1 MGNKYL
7 LSLAGLALVVASF
20 AAAPEDRRDKPGGSQ
35 RYTFTDRHMGTTFK
49 IMVYAPDEKTANRG
63 ARAAFAR
70 IAQLDG
76 IMSDYKPASELMRL
90 CRTAVGKPVK
100 VSDELFFVLA
110 KSQELS
116 EKSGGAF
123 DVTVGPVVRL
133 WRRARKGKRL
143 PDPEE
148 LAAAC
153 ALVGYKMMKLD
164 AKQHTV
170 ELAREG
176 MRLDLGAI
184 GKGYAGDEAI
194 KVLKRE
200 GLPRALVAAA
210 GDIVAGDPPPSAEGW
225 VVGIAP
231 LTDPEGTPKRYVLLN
246 NSAVSTA
253 GDVEQFVEVGGKRYS
268 HIVDPHTGIGIQG
281 RFSVTVT
288 AKNGLTSD
296 GLDTTVAVLGPQRG
310 LRLVEN
316 TPGTAVLFVRKTD
329 KGEEAFKSKRWREQ
343 SRQPK

>member
-1 MGNKYL
+1 MGNKVL
-7 LSLAGLALVVASF
+7 PSLVGLALLAGPLL
-20 AAAPEDRRDKPGGSQ
+20 AAPPLT
-35 RYTFTDRHMGTTFK
+35 RYTFSERHMGTTFK
-49 IMVYAPDEKTANRG
+49 IMVYAPDEATAKRG

-76 IMSDYKPASELMRL
+76 IMSDYRPTSELMQLSRK
-90 CRTAVGKPVK
+90 AVGKPVK

-110 KSQELS
+110 KSKELS

-123 DVTVGPVVRL
+123 DVTVGPVVKL

-148 LAAAC
+148 LAAAR

-164 AKQHTV
+164 PKAHTV
-170 ELAREG
+170 ELARAG
-176 MRLDLGAI
+176 MQLDLGAI
-184 GKGYAGDEAI
+184 GKGYAGDEAV
-194 KVLKRE
+194 KVLKGA
-200 GLPRALVAAA
+200 GLSRVLVAAA
-210 GDIVAGDPPPSAEGW
+210 GDIVAGDAPPGADGW

-231 LTDPEGTPKRYVLLN
+231 LTDPEGKPERYVLLN

-253 GDVEQFVEVGGKRYS
+253 GDVEQFVENDGKRYS
-268 HIVDPHTGIGIQG
+268 HIVDPHTGMGILG

-310 LRLVEN
+310 LRLVEE
-316 TPGTAVLFVRKTD
+316 TPGAAVLFVRKTD
-329 KGEEAFKSKRWREQ
+329 KGEEVFKSKRWREHA
-343 SRQPK
+343 RKGK

>member
-1 MGNKYL
+1 MGNKVL
-7 LSLAGLALVVASF
+7 LSLVGLALLAGPLS
-20 AAAPEDRRDKPGGSQ
+20 AAPPLT
-35 RYTFTDRHMGTTFK
+35 RYSYSEWHMGTTFK
-49 IMVYAPDEKTANRG
+49 LLIYAPDDASAKRG

-76 IMSDYKPASELMRL
+76 IMSDYRPTSELMQL
-90 CRTAVGKPVK
+90 CRKAVGKPVK
-100 VSDELFFVLA
+100 VSEELFHVLSRA
-110 KSQELS
+110 QEIS
-116 EKSGGAF
+116 AKSGGAL

-148 LAAAC
+148 LAAAR
-153 ALVGYKMMKLD
+153 ALVGYKMVKLD
-164 AKQHTV
+164 PKARTV
-170 ELAREG
+170 ELAKAG

-194 KVLKRE
+194 KVLKRQ
-200 GLPRALVAAA
+200 GLPRSLVAAA
-210 GDIVAGDPPPSAEGW
+210 GDIVAGDPPPGADGW

-231 LTDPEGTPKRYVLLN
+231 LTDPEGKPKRYVLLN

-253 GDVEQFVEVGGKRYS
+253 GDVEQFIEVEGKRYS
-268 HIVDPHTGIGIQG
+268 HIVDPHTGLGILG

-296 GLDTTVAVLGPQRG
+296 GLDTTVAVLGPERG
-310 LRLVEN
+310 LRLVEE
-316 TPGTAVLFVRKTD
+316 TPGAAVLFVRKTD
-329 KGEEAFKSKRWREQ
+329 PGEEVFRSKRWREHAHK
-343 SRQPK
+343 P